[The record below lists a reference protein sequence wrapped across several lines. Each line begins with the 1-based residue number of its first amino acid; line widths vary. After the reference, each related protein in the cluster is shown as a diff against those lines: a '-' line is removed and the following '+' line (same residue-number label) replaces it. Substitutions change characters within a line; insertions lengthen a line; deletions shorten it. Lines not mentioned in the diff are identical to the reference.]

1 MRADNSR
8 HLTTAARQRAEQT
21 RARAVRALRRLDETG
36 KSITFEA
43 VAAEAGVSRSWLYS
57 QQDIRAEIQALR
69 TRRQPSPAA
78 PLTPQRQRATE
89 ASLLRSLEATSQR
102 MRHLEEDNRQLRQ
115 ALAEAL
121 GAARTAQTTGKD
133 EPTRPSGER
142 SLPAH
147 HDAVVLALGGGQ
159 QQGRVD
165 DTVHKTNTQVN
176 PLTGPTPEDNVGSF
190 WANAAWLTLA
200 AMAHNIGRALA
211 TLAGHGLDRA
221 TLATLRRTLLAVPG
235 RLVHSARRWQLR
247 LPVSYTH
254 LRAHET
260 PEQLVCRLLLEKK
273 K

>member
-89 ASLLRSLEATSQR
+89 ASLLRRLEATSQR
-102 MRHLEEDNRQLRQ
+102 MRHLEEDNRQLRR

-121 GAARTAQTTGKD
+121 GSARTAQTTGKAPRRD
-133 EPTRPSGER
+133 TPGRGTRPRSPPRNRSGWSR
-142 SLPAH
+142 S
-147 HDAVVLALGGGQ
+147 GCRRRR
-159 QQGRVD
+159 GRSD
-165 DTVHKTNTQVN
+165 RR
-176 PLTGPTPEDNVGSF
+176 GP
-190 WANAAWLTLA
+190 
-200 AMAHNIGRALA
+200 GRAA
-211 TLAGHGLDRA
+211 
-221 TLATLRRTLLAVPG
+221 PG
-235 RLVHSARRWQLR
+235 RRCAAAGPGRRWR
-247 LPVSYTH
+247 
-254 LRAHET
+254 
-260 PEQLVCRLLLEKK
+260 CRRP
-273 K
+273 

>member
-57 QQDIRAEIQALR
+57 QQDIRSEIQALR

-89 ASLLRSLEATSQR
+89 ASLLRRLEATSQR

-121 GAARTAQTTGKD
+121 GSARTAQTLSLIHIS
-133 EPTRPSGER
+133 EPTRLLSI
-142 SLPAH
+142 SY
-147 HDAVVLALGGGQ
+147 AVFCL
-159 QQGRVD
+159 
-165 DTVHKTNTQVN
+165 
-176 PLTGPTPEDNVGSF
+176 
-190 WANAAWLTLA
+190 
-200 AMAHNIGRALA
+200 
-211 TLAGHGLDRA
+211 
-221 TLATLRRTLLAVPG
+221 
-235 RLVHSARRWQLR
+235 
-247 LPVSYTH
+247 
-254 LRAHET
+254 
-260 PEQLVCRLLLEKK
+260 KK
-273 K
+273 KKNKPQNHPKHHQPKQKKKTTKKNTHKN

>member
-121 GAARTAQTTGKD
+121 GSARTAQTTGKD

-142 SLPAH
+142 PLPAH

-176 PLTGPTPEDNVGSF
+176 PLTGPTPEDNRGFVRGHS
-190 WANAAWLTLA
+190 AWLVLA
-200 AMAHNIGRALA
+200 AIAFNLTRAAGCLA
-211 TLAGHGLDRA
+211 SAFHAKATTGTIRA
-221 TLATLRRTLLAVPG
+221 
-235 RLVHSARRWQLR
+235 QLI
-247 LPVSYTH
+247 LSLIHISEPT
-254 LRAHET
+254 
-260 PEQLVCRLLLEKK
+260 RLLSNSYAVFCLKK
-273 K
+273 KTQQ